1 MKLLK
6 QSTAV
11 TLKIGP
17 FYDATDAVTTETAL
31 TISQADVILF
41 KNNGAGGQKNDSSA
55 CTHDLAGVYGCPL
68 NTTDT
73 ATLGPLKIVV
83 NESGALGYEE
93 TWMVVPANVYD
104 SLVGNTGLLNVNLK
118 TISTTGGSTSTTA
131 VTNLCTSLDTEA
143 EGTVDNTA
151 FTATTTVL
159 ETSSITTAAGDH
171 FIGRSIIFASGTLA
185 KQAKR
190 ISAYSLSSGRGR
202 FTYDAT
208 TSAPANGTSFII
220 V

>member
-11 TLKIGP
+11 TIKLGP
-17 FYDATDAVTTETAL
+17 FLDSTDAVTAETAL
-31 TISQADVILF
+31 TISQSDVLLS
-41 KNNGAGGQKNDSSA
+41 KNYGAFAQKNDSSA
-55 CTHDLAGVYGCPL
+55 ATHDAAGWYGVPL

-73 ATLGPLKIVV
+73 ATLGPLQIHV
-83 NESGALGYEE
+83 NESGALPVWDFY
-93 TWMVVPANVYD
+93 TVVPANVYN
-104 SLVGNTGLLNVNLK
+104 SIVAGSGYLNVNVETVGGVTAPILAWAAA
-118 TISTTGGSTSTTA
+118 IGSMTT
-131 VTNLCTSLDTEA
+131 
-143 EGTVDNTA
+143 GTVDNTA

-159 ETSSITTAAGDH
+159 ETSSITTAASDH
-171 FIGRSIIFASGTLA
+171 WVGRSIIFTSGTLQN
-185 KQAKR
+185 QAKR

-208 TSAPANGTSFII
+208 TSAPANGVSFVI

>member
-11 TLKIGP
+11 TIKLGP
-17 FYDATDAVTTETAL
+17 FLDSTDGVTAETTL
-31 TISQADVILF
+31 TLSQADILLS
-41 KNNGAGGQKNDSSA
+41 KNFGAFAQKNDSSSA
-55 CTHDLAGVYGCPL
+55 THDSAGWYGVPL

-73 ATLGPLKIVV
+73 ATLGPLQIHC
-83 NESGALGYEE
+83 NESGALPVWDHY
-93 TWMVVPANVYD
+93 TVVPAHVYNG
-104 SLVGNTGLLNVNLK
+104 LVAGTGNLNVNIDSL
-118 TISTTGGSTSTTA
+118 GGSTAVIAAWLAAVGTITT
-131 VTNLCTSLDTEA
+131 
-143 EGTVDNTA
+143 GTVDNTA

-159 ETSSITTAAGDH
+159 ETSSITTAADDH
-171 FIGRSIIFASGTLA
+171 WVGRSILFTSGTLLN
-185 KQAKR
+185 QAKR

-208 TSAPANGTSFII
+208 TSAPANGVSFVI